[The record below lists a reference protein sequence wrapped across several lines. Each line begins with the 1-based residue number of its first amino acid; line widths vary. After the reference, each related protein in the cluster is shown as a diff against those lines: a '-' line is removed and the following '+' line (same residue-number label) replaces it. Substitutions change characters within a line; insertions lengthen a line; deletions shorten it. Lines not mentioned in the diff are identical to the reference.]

1 MLDRTWARAL
11 AVCALLSTSLLAG
24 DYGHVLDV
32 VSQTWPER
40 GKGVVLCSLEAN
52 QFTLL
57 DLVDTA
63 KERGLSLT
71 IVNLKELKAL
81 DKTIAT
87 TLSRRPDFVLI
98 IDDDPILG
106 SKGSALPRL
115 LARAASLGIP
125 TVGMSVEPLK
135 VGGALAAG
143 AAATDKVYYS
153 DAVLKTLKLPIPEG
167 AVAYK

>member
-11 AVCALLSTSLLAG
+11 AVCAVLSTSLLAG

-32 VSQTWPER
+32 VSQAWPER
-40 GKGVVLCSLEAN
+40 AKGVVLCSLEAN

-63 KERGLSLT
+63 KERGLNLT
-71 IVNLKELKAL
+71 IVNMKELKAL

-106 SKGSALPRL
+106 SKGTALPRL

-135 VGGALAAG
+135 VGGAIAAG
-143 AAATDKVYYS
+143 AAVTDKVYFNEV
-153 DAVLKTLKLPIPEG
+153 VLKTLKLPIPDG